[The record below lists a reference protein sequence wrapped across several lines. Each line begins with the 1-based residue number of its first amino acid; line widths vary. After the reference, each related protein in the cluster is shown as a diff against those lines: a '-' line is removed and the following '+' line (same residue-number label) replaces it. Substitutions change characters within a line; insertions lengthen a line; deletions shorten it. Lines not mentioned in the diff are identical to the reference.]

1 MLKPLD
7 PQRCPVDQALELLSG
22 KWKPRILWRLQVG
35 TMRFNELQRAIA
47 PVTQRMLTLQLR
59 ELERDGL
66 VVRRVY
72 AEVPPRVEYSLTA
85 PARELT
91 PSLRAVGQW
100 LLDHHAELRAI
111 SSGSRQHGGV
121 PEPALG
127 AGNVRGL
134 RVRRLRNSA

>member
-7 PQRCPVDQALELLSG
+7 PQRCPVDQALEVLSG
-22 KWKPRILWRLQVG
+22 KWKPRILWRLQAG
-35 TMRFNELQRAIA
+35 TLRFNERQRAIA
-47 PVTQRMLTLQLR
+47 PVTQRMLTPQLR

-66 VVRRVY
+66 VIRTVC

-85 PARELT
+85 PARHLT

-111 SSGSRQHGGV
+111 SSSSRQQGGV

-127 AGNVRGL
+127 VGNVRAL
-134 RVRRLRNSA
+134 RARSIRSSA

>member
-7 PQRCPVDQALELLSG
+7 PNRCAVDQALEVLSG
-22 KWKPRILWRLQVG
+22 KWKPRILWRLQAG
-35 TMRFNELQRAIA
+35 TLRFNELQRAIA

-85 PARELT
+85 PARKLAPHMQT
-91 PSLRAVGQW
+91 MGQW
-100 LLDHHAELRAI
+100 LREHHAELREL
-111 SSGSRQHGGV
+111 SRAAGQGDAAAA
-121 PEPALG
+121 PARE
-127 AGNVRGL
+127 AGNVRVL
-134 RVRRLRNSA
+134 RVRQ